1 MAEGIKCV
9 GGGGGGR
16 WGGVVRGHIS
26 ARSNGSIVSSYKN
39 GSINIFA
46 LANQSLVCRLFLVD
60 QFTSIQVRFF
70 VVTGLQAGV

>member
-1 MAEGIKCV
+1 MCV

-16 WGGVVRGHIS
+16 GWVVQGHIS

-46 LANQSLVCRLFLVD
+46 LANQSLVCRLFLVH